1 MSSTDNIFSAAV
13 NASGVL
19 SSTATITVTHNTDH
33 ISETVANNITTPL
46 SIDEAAL
53 SDFNL
58 KTAASYRVEGKCDF
72 SLIAQGSVTVL
83 VVEAPTI
90 MGTANC
96 AADNTF
102 YLDLDAVGVPNP
114 DVVASLTFQAS
125 YAGQTITT
133 SRSIPNEIVRLIFS
147 STLPAL
153 NLSNASSY
161 PVTGECDS
169 SLEVTVEVSVKDM
182 SSVAS
187 QAVTCQTANDTFSV
201 SFDLSGVPTTTSSI
215 VFRAS
220 YGNVDVDSAAVANE
234 KVPLLLD
241 SPPALSLSNASF
253 YPHYRVRCD
262 ASLGVSGTITI
273 GSPNLNEER
282 EIDTTFTCNSSN
294 NTFSVNIDV
303 GGVESKPTAKII
315 VNYGNDTRSATV
327 EQ

>member
-1 MSSTDNIFSAAV
+1 MSSTDNIFSATV

-19 SSTATITVTHNTDH
+19 SSTATITVTHNSDH

-58 KTAASYRVEGKCDF
+58 KTAASYRVVGRCDF

-90 MGTANC
+90 MGTASC

-102 YLDLDAVGVPNP
+102 YVDLDAVGVPNP
-114 DVVASLTFQAS
+114 DVVGSLTFQAS

-133 SRSIPNEIVRLIFS
+133 SRSILNEIVRLIFS

-161 PVTGECDS
+161 SVTGKCDS

-187 QAVTCQTANDTFSV
+187 QAVTCQAANDTFSV

-220 YGNVDVDSAAVANE
+220 YGNVDVNSAAVANE

-253 YPHYRVRCD
+253 YRL
-262 ASLGVSGTITI
+262 LGVSGTITI

-282 EIDTTFTCNSSN
+282 EIDTTFTCNSN

-315 VNYGNDTRSATV
+315 VNYGNDTRYNNYR
-327 EQ
+327 